1 MIMNRAMLMSKFIST
16 KTTTPLR
23 LNCGRIILEF
33 AELILPCMVSG
44 KFSVLEHI
52 LKLHAVKF
60 RGFPVN
66 HGSLKEIGNCPM
78 DFSRK

>member
-1 MIMNRAMLMSKFIST
+1 MNTAMLMSKFIST
-16 KTTTPLR
+16 KTTMPLR

-33 AELILPCMVSG
+33 VALILPCMVSG
-44 KFSVLEHI
+44 KFSAPEHI
-52 LKLHAVKF
+52 LKLLGAKF
-60 RGFPVN
+60 RGFLDS